1 MQSRIYVIYNSN
13 AYSRAYSGIQ
23 RCCGP
28 LCIPRCAMCILKYT
42 THRAANTE
50 HKGRLPTK
58 HIASHNTNSTE
69 GPLWGSPHICSKYRE
84 QLGARR
90 TINVQTFNWLDI
102 IIVTSSLMGNNGWKF
117 PGVCPLRSTEGEL
130 ISDCRCKRARRMPPP
145 TMQCKSVN
153 VSECVWVSVE
163 FVWVCITGYPYYWLV
178 QASATHVS
186 SYNVGVCECVWSLC
200 ECVYLYYRLVQAS
213 VTYAVLGVCRC
224 VCY

>member
-42 THRAANTE
+42 THRAATTE

-90 TINVQTFNWLDI
+90 TINVQTFNRPDIMI
-102 IIVTSSLMGNNGWKF
+102 IITSSLNEQQRLKISRGLPAAF
-117 PGVCPLRSTEGEL
+117 HRRRAYLRL
-130 ISDCRCKRARRMPPP
+130 QM
-145 TMQCKSVN
+145 
-153 VSECVWVSVE
+153 
-163 FVWVCITGYPYYWLV
+163 
-178 QASATHVS
+178 QASATHAS

-200 ECVYLYYRLVQAS
+200 ECVYSYYRLVQAS

-224 VCY
+224 VRY

>member
-42 THRAANTE
+42 THGAANTE

-90 TINVQTFNWLDI
+90 TINVQTFNRPDIMI
-102 IIVTSSLMGNNGWKF
+102 IISSSLNEQQRLKISRGLPAAF
-117 PGVCPLRSTEGEL
+117 HRRRAYLRL
-130 ISDCRCKRARRMPPP
+130 QM
-145 TMQCKSVN
+145 
-153 VSECVWVSVE
+153 
-163 FVWVCITGYPYYWLV
+163 
-178 QASATHVS
+178 QASATHAS

-200 ECVYLYYRLVQAS
+200 ECVYL
-213 VTYAVLGVCRC
+213 
-224 VCY
+224 

>member
-23 RCCGP
+23 QCCGP
-28 LCIPRCAMCILKYT
+28 LCTQQCAMCILKYT
-42 THRAANTE
+42 THRAATTE

-84 QLGARR
+84 QLGASRR
-90 TINVQTFNWLDI
+90 TINVQTFNRPDI
-102 IIVTSSLMGNNGWKF
+102 IIITSSFMGNNGWKF

-145 TMQCKSVN
+145 TMS
-153 VSECVWVSVE
+153 VSV
-163 FVWVCITGYPYYWLV
+163 
-178 QASATHVS
+178 
-186 SYNVGVCECVWSLC
+186 ECVWSLC

-213 VTYAVLGVCRC
+213 VTYAVLGVCCC
-224 VCY
+224 VRY

>member
-23 RCCGP
+23 QCCGP

-42 THRAANTE
+42 THGAANTE

-90 TINVQTFNWLDI
+90 TINVQTFNRPDIMI
-102 IIVTSSLMGNNGWKF
+102 IITSSLNEQQRLKISRGLPAAF
-117 PGVCPLRSTEGEL
+117 HRRRAYLRL
-130 ISDCRCKRARRMPPP
+130 QM
-145 TMQCKSVN
+145 
-153 VSECVWVSVE
+153 
-163 FVWVCITGYPYYWLV
+163 
-178 QASATHVS
+178 QASATHAS

-224 VCY
+224 VRY

>member
-13 AYSRAYSGIQ
+13 AYSRAHSGIQ

-28 LCIPRCAMCILKYT
+28 LCIPQCAMCILKYT

-90 TINVQTFNWLDI
+90 TINVQTFNRPDI
-102 IIVTSSLMGNNGWKF
+102 IIITSSLMGNNGWKF

-145 TMQCKSVN
+145 TM
-153 VSECVWVSVE
+153 WVSVS
-163 FVWVCITGYPYYWLV
+163 VC
-178 QASATHVS
+178 
-186 SYNVGVCECVWSLC
+186 GVCVS
-200 ECVYLYYRLVQAS
+200 VY
-213 VTYAVLGVCRC
+213 TFTID
-224 VCY
+224 